1 MPATDRWT
9 ARPRLAALVE
19 CLAVAVPVVVAAGV
33 GTAVVAAGP
42 DVSSVPRRLAWLVVP
57 LTSAALT
64 YVVVE
69 GSLRRLAPLA
79 SVLRLSLRFP
89 STAPTRGSVARAAGS
104 PRRLERRID
113 RVAWAGLPEDDGEAA
128 RAALAIAVGAHHHHP
143 HLRGHPLRMAR
154 VADAV
159 AAEMGRSEEERDR
172 LRWAALVADF
182 GKLTLPLRVLRKHGA
197 PTRTEWQLLRA
208 HPSRSLE
215 ITRPLAGWLGGAL
228 AAIEQHHERVD
239 GLGYPLALA
248 GSEIAP
254 SATILSVADAY
265 VAMTSPRPWRP
276 ALSPEAARDEIAE
289 GAGSQ
294 FDPVVAGAALLALE
308 ARRGDRRRP
317 IRDRVAVAPAFAA
330 TAGIVVVVAGA
341 WAVGLGGAGQSAGE
355 PDVLGVTERS
365 GPPTRGAPV
374 DNAAPI
380 ARDDE
385 ATTALGVPVVVA
397 VLDDDEDPDG
407 DELEVV
413 AIDTTGTAG
422 SAEIVE
428 AGTGLRYHP
437 RVAGADEL
445 GYTVSDGR
453 GGEATAVLRVLVTE

>member
-19 CLAVAVPVVVAAGV
+19 GLALAVPVAVAAGV

-42 DVSSVPRRLAWLVVP
+42 DVSSLPRRSAWLVVP
-57 LTSAALT
+57 LGLAALT

-69 GSLRRLAPLA
+69 RSLRWLAPLA

-89 STAPTRGSVARAAGS
+89 STAPTRRSVARAAAT

-113 RVAWAGLPEDDGEAA
+113 RVAWAGLPAGHDEAA
-128 RAALAIAVGAHHHHP
+128 REALAIAVGAHHHHP
-143 HLRGHPLRMAR
+143 HLRGHPLRIAR

-159 AAEMGRSEEERDR
+159 AAEMGWSEEERGG

-182 GKLTLPLRVLRKHGA
+182 GKLTLPLRVLRKHGQ
-197 PTRTEWQLLRA
+197 PSRTEWQLLRT

-248 GSEIAP
+248 GSEIARG
-254 SATILSVADAY
+254 ATILSVADAY
-265 VAMTSPRPWRP
+265 VAMTSPRPWSR

-308 ARRGDRRRP
+308 ARRGDRRPP
-317 IRDRVAVAPAFAA
+317 IRERIAVAPAFAA

-341 WAVGLGGAGQSAGE
+341 WAAGLGGAGGSGGE

-365 GPPTRGAPV
+365 GPATQGATLGNV
-374 DNAAPI
+374 APS

-385 ATTALGVPVVVA
+385 AATALGVPVVVA

-407 DELEVV
+407 DELKVV
-413 AIDTTGTAG
+413 AIDTTATAG

-428 AGTGLRYHP
+428 GATALRYHP
-437 RVAGADEL
+437 RVAGADEV